1 MFMIIFWIWF
11 CKTGGIF
18 ANLLK
23 EILIIFAKILKIILQ
38 VGALV
43 ASYCPALAREG
54 DSAAPGAAPTVR
66 KFNKQITN
74 EDRQRLNGHLVNCRR
89 SLVDSNLLRKPLDDG
104 GKGFIKNTLRKL
116 SARKL
121 EKLRAEALTNEQV
134 GWSRNYCSRSEIW
147 LLLSLKT
154 FSK

>member
-1 MFMIIFWIWF
+1 M
-11 CKTGGIF
+11 
-18 ANLLK
+18 
-23 EILIIFAKILKIILQ
+23 
-38 VGALV
+38 GALV

-54 DSAAPGAAPTVR
+54 DSAAPGTAPTVR

-134 GWSRNYCSRSEIW
+134 GWSRNYCSRSKI
-147 LLLSLKT
+147 LLSKVRKLSQNVK
-154 FSK
+154 FSEVWLSFVLSV

>member
-1 MFMIIFWIWF
+1 M
-11 CKTGGIF
+11 
-18 ANLLK
+18 
-23 EILIIFAKILKIILQ
+23 
-38 VGALV
+38 GALV

-54 DSAAPGAAPTVR
+54 DSAAPGTAPTVR

-89 SLVDSNLLRKPLDDG
+89 SLVDSNLLRKPIDDG

-134 GWSRNYCSRSEIW
+134 GWSRNFVLGE
-147 LLLSLKT
+147 
-154 FSK
+154 